1 VIHDCIIVQPLTEMS
16 IDLNDEFTESDV
28 TIDDSDADGL
38 EEQMEGLEVGW

>member
-1 VIHDCIIVQPLTEMS
+1 MS

-28 TIDDSDADGL
+28 TIDDSDEDGL